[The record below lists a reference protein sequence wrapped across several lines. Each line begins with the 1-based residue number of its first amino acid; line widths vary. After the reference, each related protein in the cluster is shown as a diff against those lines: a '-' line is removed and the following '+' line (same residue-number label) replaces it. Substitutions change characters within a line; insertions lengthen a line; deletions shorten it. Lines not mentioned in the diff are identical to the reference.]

1 MFKTRVL
8 SGAVLTILAIVVLY
22 FGGYVTGVA
31 ALLLSLG
38 GIYELLRVYKLERSA
53 FGVIAYA
60 ATVAYYVFIALGQ
73 TKLMLPGM
81 VGFVLIE
88 LAAYVIAFPK
98 YRDRDVEAS
107 ILSFFYVT
115 VMLSYVYQIRLLEHG
130 LALVIMIFICS
141 WINDTFA
148 YLVGVNF
155 GKHKMTPKLSP
166 KKSIEGLIG
175 GIAGAAVIGA
185 VYGIFINA
193 KIYPI
198 QGAAAIF
205 AVIGA
210 VGAGFAVIGDLAAS
224 AIKRDN
230 EIKDYGKLIAG
241 HGGIMD
247 RFDSIIFTAPVI
259 YYCLKLM
266 LGI

>member
-1 MFKTRVL
+1 
-8 SGAVLTILAIVVLY
+8 
-22 FGGYVTGVA
+22 
-31 ALLLSLG
+31 
-38 GIYELLRVYKLERSA
+38 
-53 FGVIAYA
+53 
-60 ATVAYYVFIALGQ
+60 
-73 TKLMLPGM
+73 
-81 VGFVLIE
+81 
-88 LAAYVIAFPK
+88 
-98 YRDRDVEAS
+98 
-107 ILSFFYVT
+107 
-115 VMLSYVYQIRLLEHG
+115 MLSYVYQIRLLEHG
-130 LALVIMIFICS
+130 LALVVMIFICS
-141 WINDTFA
+141 WINDTCA

-166 KKSIEGLIG
+166 KKSIEGLVG

-198 QGAAAIF
+198 DGAVAVF

-230 EIKDYGKLIAG
+230 DIKDYGKLIPG

-266 LGI
+266 IK

>member
-8 SGAVLTILAIVVLY
+8 SGAVLTILAVAVLY
-22 FGGYVTGVA
+22 FGGYVTGVVT
-31 ALLLSLG
+31 LLLSLG
-38 GIYELLRVYKLERSA
+38 GIYELLRVYKLEKSG
-53 FGVIAYA
+53 FGVIAYV
-60 ATVAYYVFIALGQ
+60 ATVVYYIFIAVSQ
-73 TKLMLPGM
+73 TALLLPEM

-88 LAAYVIAFPK
+88 LAFYVINFPK
-98 YRDRDVEAS
+98 YKDKDVEAS

-130 LALVIMIFICS
+130 LALVVMIFICS
-141 WINDTFA
+141 WINDTCA

-166 KKSIEGLIG
+166 KKSIEGLVG

-198 QGAAAIF
+198 DGAVAVF

-230 EIKDYGKLIAG
+230 DIKDYGKLIPG

-266 LGI
+266 IK

>member
-1 MFKTRVL
+1 MKTRVL
-8 SGAVLTILAIVVLY
+8 SGAVLTILAVVVLY
-22 FGGYVTGVA
+22 FGGYVTGAVTM
-31 ALLLSLG
+31 LLSLG
-38 GIYELLRVYKLERSA
+38 GIYELLRVYKIERSG
-53 FGVIAYA
+53 FGIIAYA
-60 ATVAYYVFIALGQ
+60 ATVVYYVLIALGH
-73 TKLMLPGM
+73 TELILPEI
-81 VGFVLIE
+81 VLFVLVS
-88 LAAYVIAFPK
+88 LAFYVINFPR
-98 YRDRDVEAS
+98 YRDREAEAS
-107 ILSFFYVT
+107 VLSFFYVA

-148 YLVGVNF
+148 YFTGVTL

-166 KKSIEGLIG
+166 KKSIEGLVG
-175 GIAGAAVIGA
+175 GIAGAAIIGA
-185 VYGIFINA
+185 VYGAFINA
-193 KIYPI
+193 KVYPI
-198 QGAAAIF
+198 NGAAAIF

-230 EIKDYGKLIAG
+230 EIKDYGKLIPG

-259 YYCLKLM
+259 YYCMKLM
-266 LGI
+266 LKL